1 MGFLEVPLKLSL
13 PDNASIHYL
22 HMDRQLCASKL
33 LDLRE
38 DLDTFAWYG
47 GNMMCIPNFGKEH
60 QSWAEKSE
68 NDFFRDLSTILD
80 FPLKSNA
87 QIIMEQVDEKR
98 NVEM

>member
-1 MGFLEVPLKLSL
+1 
-13 PDNASIHYL
+13 
-22 HMDRQLCASKL
+22 
-33 LDLRE
+33 
-38 DLDTFAWYG
+38 
-47 GNMMCIPNFGKEH
+47 MCIPNFGKEH